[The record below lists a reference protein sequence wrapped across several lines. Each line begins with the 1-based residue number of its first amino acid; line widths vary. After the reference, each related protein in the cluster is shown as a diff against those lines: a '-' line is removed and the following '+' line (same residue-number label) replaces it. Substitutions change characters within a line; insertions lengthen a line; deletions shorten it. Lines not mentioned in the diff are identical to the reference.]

1 MGLDGT
7 VVDELV
13 VERVRRGGGG
23 EGDAGEERRGFKR
36 EEGRERGFQPEKKHL
51 FSTIAVR

>member
-23 EGDAGEERRGFKR
+23 EGEVREER
-36 EEGRERGFQPEKKHL
+36 
-51 FSTIAVR
+51 